1 VFSVLDDYLLI
12 LNKNTTENEF
22 YNLAN
27 DLGETNNVITHY
39 PQVFSEM
46 RNTLLNWAINKE
58 AQLSKLSESGEP
70 VMWHE

>member
-1 VFSVLDDYLLI
+1 M
-12 LNKNTTENEF
+12 

-27 DLGETNNVITHY
+27 DISETNNVIAHY

-46 RNTLLNWAINKE
+46 RNTLLNWAINRE
-58 AQLSKLSESGEP
+58 AQPSIVTESGEP